1 MSPFD
6 VQFYNNKSTITDAG
20 STATNSKAKTGLDWI
35 LLTKLVLLENLAVLT
50 IRKTNEYLVRLSD
63 DDIFYQRFRSNPTV
77 YAVPVYFPLSA
88 HRNNSM
94 NIWNIQRQISYF

>member
-20 STATNSKAKTGLDWI
+20 STATNSKANTGLDWI

-50 IRKTNEYLVRLSD
+50 IRKTKEYLVRLSD
-63 DDIFYQRFRSNPTV
+63 DDIFYQRFRSDPTV
-77 YAVPVYFPLSA
+77 YAVPADCKLIYD
-88 HRNNSM
+88 RNTNEHGCM
-94 NIWNIQRQISYF
+94 II

>member
-20 STATNSKAKTGLDWI
+20 IPATNSKANTGLDWI

-50 IRKTNEYLVRLSD
+50 VRKTKEYLVRLSD
-63 DDIFYQRFRSNPTV
+63 DDIFYQRFRSDPTV
-77 YAVPVYFPLSA
+77 YAVPADCMLSYY
-88 HRNNSM
+88 RNTKGHGCM
-94 NIWNIQRQISYF
+94 II

>member
-35 LLTKLVLLENLAVLT
+35 LLTKLVLLENKDKG
-50 IRKTNEYLVRLSD
+50 I
-63 DDIFYQRFRSNPTV
+63 PCM
-77 YAVPVYFPLSA
+77 PL
-88 HRNNSM
+88 
-94 NIWNIQRQISYF
+94 